1 MKTLIEMAQEI
12 VLAQASTKA
21 MTTEEMKAAL
31 QETFNMLKSLDGGTE
46 TEAETE
52 KTVDVD
58 PKKSIK
64 KNKIVCLECGQEF
77 KVLTSKH
84 LASHGLDGKSY
95 RAKYGFRKSQA
106 LCAKVVSER
115 HSEVSKAR
123 GIPEKM
129 RAYLDARRAKKADK
143 ATD

>member
-46 TEAETE
+46 TEAQTE

-64 KNKIVCLECGQEF
+64 KNKIICLECGQEF
-77 KVLTSKH
+77 KMLSPKH
-84 LASHGLDGKSY
+84 LKMHGLNPKTY
-95 RAKYGFRKSQA
+95 REKYGFPKRQS
-106 LCAKVVSER
+106 LCAKALSETR
-115 HSEVSKAR
+115 SESAKAR

-129 RAYLDARRAKKADK
+129 RAYLEARSTKKAEK
-143 ATD
+143 TA

>member
-1 MKTLIEMAQEI
+1 MKTVIEMAQEI

-52 KTVDVD
+52 KTVNVD

-95 RAKYGFRKSQA
+95 RAKYGFRKGQA

-115 HSEVSKAR
+115 HSEFSKAR

-129 RAYLDARRAKKADK
+129 REYLDARSAKKAEK
-143 ATD
+143 TV

>member
-1 MKTLIEMAQEI
+1 MKTVIEMAQEI
-12 VLAQASTKA
+12 VLAQASTRA

-95 RAKYGFRKSQA
+95 RAKYGFRKGQA

-115 HSEVSKAR
+115 HSEFSKAR

-129 RAYLDARRAKKADK
+129 REYLDARSAKKAEK
-143 ATD
+143 TA

>member
-12 VLAQASTKA
+12 VLAQASTKT
-21 MTTEEMKAAL
+21 MTTEEMKVAL
-31 QETFNMLKSLDGGTE
+31 QETFNMLKSLDGGIE
-46 TEAETE
+46 TEVVKET
-52 KTVDVD
+52 DID

-84 LASHGLDGKSY
+84 LASHGLDAKSY
-95 RAKYGFRKSQA
+95 RAKYGFRKSQP

-129 RAYLDARRAKKADK
+129 REYLQARSAKKAEK
-143 ATD
+143 TA